1 MKKSSSKPGKGIPVG
16 KRRSSRGPMKMQ
28 DSNSFMSG
36 NGASSNRS
44 MSQAA
49 QANGHLCIAPDVK
62 VGQNVKFSQFINLY
76 GCEVGDETKIGSFV
90 EIQKNAKVGRRCKIS
105 SHTFICEGVTI
116 EDEVFVGHNVTFVN
130 DSFPRATSKTGELQT
145 EQDWNV
151 EVTLVKKG
159 ASIGSGATILANVV
173 IGENALIGA
182 GCVVTRDVPA
192 NAIVAG
198 NPGRVVRFIDQGNDP
213 GVQAEG

>member
-1 MKKSSSKPGKGIPVG
+1 MKKSSVNPVNRITVG
-16 KRRSSRGPMKMQ
+16 KPKSSREPMR
-28 DSNSFMSG
+28 DDNNLMSG
-36 NGASSNRS
+36 NGASSSRPNSS
-44 MSQAA
+44 MVE
-49 QANGHLCIAPDVK
+49 ANGHLCIAPDVK
-62 VGQNVKFSQFINLY
+62 VGHNVKFSQFINLY
-76 GCEVGDETKIGSFV
+76 GCEVGDETRIWAFV

-130 DSFPRATSKTGELQT
+130 DSFPRATSRTGALQT
-145 EQDWNV
+145 EQDWKV

-192 NAIVAG
+192 NAIMVG
-198 NPGRVVRFIDQGNDP
+198 NPGKVVRHLESGDKH
-213 GVQAEG
+213 A